1 MNGNCKY
8 YNSLKSKGR
17 NSVIN
22 CSIVLIIKADLHI
35 ILKTCQPKVLKVCAT
50 SKKKMNGNLVDQ
62 MTDLPPDRQTDR
74 DTDEQQQNNKLF
86 LLRKDYTKSYI
97 PVTYNK
103 IVSRCLKWVRLTNCT
118 LLYFNLSSNKP

>member
-1 MNGNCKY
+1 MNENCKY
-8 YNSLKSKGR
+8 LKSKGR

-22 CSIVLIIKADLHI
+22 CSIVPIIKADLHI
-35 ILKTCQPKVLKVCAT
+35 LKTCQPNFLKVCAT

-62 MTDLPPDRQTDR
+62 LTDLPPDRQTDR

-86 LLRKDYTKSYI
+86 LFRKDYTKSYI